1 MGTATL
7 VTLCLTLLLSL
18 RDYSVT
24 AAPQQ
29 MEPMEAPGPAFGG
42 EALSGE
48 MMAAERV
55 MGVDEGNDAFHDME
69 AAVKSAGERVA
80 GVNLELESALK
91 AAESAP
97 VKY

>member
-1 MGTATL
+1 M
-7 VTLCLTLLLSL
+7 
-18 RDYSVT
+18 T

-29 MEPMEAPGPAFGG
+29 IEPLEAAGPAFGG
-42 EALSGE
+42 EAQSGE

-55 MGVDEGNDAFHDME
+55 MGVDEGKDAFHDME

-91 AAESAP
+91 AA
-97 VKY
+97 VRG